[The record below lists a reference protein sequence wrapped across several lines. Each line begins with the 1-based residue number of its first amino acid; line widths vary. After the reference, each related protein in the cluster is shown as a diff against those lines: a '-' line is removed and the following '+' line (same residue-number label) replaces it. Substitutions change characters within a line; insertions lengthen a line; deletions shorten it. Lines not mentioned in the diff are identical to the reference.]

1 MRVMIREVFTGLVQ
15 ASCRVVAVRDGA
27 NLRRLVIGLD
37 ADDANGAIKPGD
49 SIAINGVCLTVAAL
63 QPDGVGFDVIAETLA
78 KTNLGQLA
86 AGDVVHIERAL
97 RVGDRFDGHFVQ
109 GHVDGVAK
117 LLDKQVQADDWR
129 LTLEAAPHFAM
140 FLASKGSVT
149 VDGVSLTIASLDP
162 RSFDVAL
169 IPTTLQ
175 ITQLGRREV
184 GYAFNIEC
192 DMIGKTVVRYLQLY
206 PRGNSM

>member
-1 MRVMIREVFTGLVQ
+1 
-15 ASCRVVAVRDGA
+15 
-27 NLRRLVIGLD
+27 
-37 ADDANGAIKPGD
+37 
-49 SIAINGVCLTVAAL
+49 
-63 QPDGVGFDVIAETLA
+63 
-78 KTNLGQLA
+78 
-86 AGDVVHIERAL
+86 
-97 RVGDRFDGHFVQ
+97 
-109 GHVDGVAK
+109 
-117 LLDKQVQADDWR
+117 
-129 LTLEAAPHFAM
+129 M